1 MELKHIELTNLK
13 PAKTNVRKKGAKDI
27 DDLVPSIKSLGI
39 IQPLLVRPNGSDKT
53 FEVVAGQRR
62 FHALTK
68 IAETD
73 NIEPVPCLVMDEGD
87 DAQAVEASLA
97 ENIAR
102 LPMDEIDQYKA
113 FATLIKQDKSVD
125 DIASMFGVT
134 ERLVKQRLAIANLI
148 APILTAY
155 RKGDI
160 RAETLRIL
168 TMATKQQQKDW
179 YAMVK
184 ADDCYPPTGRALKG
198 WLFGGAEIA
207 TDNALFDLSD
217 YTGNIVSDLFGEKA
231 YFDDGDQF
239 WTLQNTAIA
248 KLKSDYLEGGWKE
261 VVVQEIGEHWY
272 SWEMMK
278 RAKSKGGK
286 IFLEIGHDGSV
297 TIHEGYLPSAEAKK
311 LDKAAS
317 EGEELT
323 ALKHKPELT
332 KPAQNYLDLHRHS
345 AVRTDLLNHQGL
357 ALRFA
362 VAQIIAGSNLWQV
375 KADPQ
380 KASKPEIA
388 ESLATN
394 KAKAVFEA
402 EREAICQLLGIGKV
416 FEVRPDNNEGDSNE
430 CDEDVLGDEA
440 DETDNPYRDV
450 TLVPRPND
458 WHILRDGYAV
468 LAKLITL
475 DDSDVMRIMSFVVTE
490 CLPCGSTWIE
500 ALGQS
505 MQTDMSNYWTPDQAF
520 LDLVRDKNTLNL
532 LVDQVAGKATA
543 DAHVTSTGK
552 VQRNIL
558 SACIKGER
566 KATENAWDL
575 PYMQFPMKDYTDQ
588 FGIVAIDNWSQVKD
602 RYEPDA

>member
-1 MELKHIELTNLK
+1 MELKHIRLTNLK
-13 PAKTNVRKKGAKDI
+13 PAKTNVRKKGAKEI
-27 DDLVPSIKSLGI
+27 DDLVPSIQSLGI
-39 IQPLLVRPNGSDKT
+39 IQPLLVRPNGSDTT
-53 FEVVAGQRR
+53 FEIIAGQRR
-62 FHALTK
+62 FHALSK
-68 IAETD
+68 IAETETID
-73 NIEPVPCLVMDEGD
+73 AVPCLVMDEGD

-113 FATLIKQDKSVD
+113 FAALIKQDKSVD
-125 DIASMFGVT
+125 DIAAMFGVT

-148 APILTAY
+148 TPILNAY

-168 TMATKQQQKDW
+168 TMATKQQQKEWFALSQSDEG
-179 YAMVK
+179 
-184 ADDCYPPTGRALKG
+184 YPPTGRALKA

-207 TDNALFDLSD
+207 TDNALFDVAD
-217 YTGNIVSDLFGEKA
+217 YTGNIVSDLFGEKS
-231 YFDDGDQF
+231 YFDDIEQF

-248 KLKSDYLEGGWKE
+248 KLRADYLEAGWTE
-261 VVVQEIGEHWY
+261 VIVQEIGERWY
-272 SWEMMK
+272 SWEMTK
-278 RAKSKGGK
+278 RPKSKGGTV
-286 IFLEIGHDGSV
+286 FLEIGHDGPV
-297 TIHEGYLPSAEAKK
+297 AIHEGYLTSAEAKK

-317 EGEELT
+317 EGEGQS
-323 ALKHKPELT
+323 APKHKPELS

-362 VAQIIAGSNLWQV
+362 VAQIIAGSDLWKV

-394 KAKAVFEA
+394 KAETAFEA
-402 EREAICQLLGIGKV
+402 EREAIRVLLGIKKLSDTG
-416 FEVRPDNNEGDSNE
+416 S
-430 CDEDVLGDEA
+430 EDHD
-440 DETDNPYRDV
+440 TI
-450 TLVPRPND
+450 VPRASD
-458 WHILRDGYAV
+458 WCILRDGHAV
-468 LAKLITL
+468 LAKLIML
-475 DDSDVMRIMSFVVTE
+475 DDADVMRIMSFVAAE

-505 MQTDMSNYWTPDQAF
+505 MQTDMSTYWSPDQTF
-520 LDLVRDKNTLNL
+520 LDLVKDKNTLNL

-552 VQRNIL
+552 VQRNVL
-558 SACIKGER
+558 AACIKGER
-566 KATENAWDL
+566 KAKENAWDL

-588 FGIVAIDNWSQVKD
+588 YGVAAIDNWLEVKD
-602 RYEPDA
+602 RYETDA